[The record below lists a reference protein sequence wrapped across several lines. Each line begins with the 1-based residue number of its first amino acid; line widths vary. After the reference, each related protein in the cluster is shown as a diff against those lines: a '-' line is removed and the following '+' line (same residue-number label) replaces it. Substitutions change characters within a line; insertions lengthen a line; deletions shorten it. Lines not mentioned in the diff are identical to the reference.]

1 MDSINLMKNFKVA
14 FLTNA
19 NYDINK
25 HSKKWGWDIYLVS
38 SSNDPI
44 KYRFDFKKYQLILL
58 DGGNVL
64 SGEQHEYFGDELCSF
79 VESGGNVLM
88 MGWSPYT
95 DGIYG
100 FGGSFLKY
108 YPNILKDDEGVNWR
122 EQIKHPFEIE
132 DIEKSE
138 FFHQLEY
145 FDWPVRK
152 NPDYV
157 TMNEG
162 SKVILGT
169 LDCPLLIERKIDRGR
184 IVTLNS
190 RSDSIPFNF
199 VHNTMLYMMKCFLEW
214 NPEVHSKFPTFFK
227 IQTYFFMLCMLRKK
241 KEKKF
246 FLPKFV
252 AFEIIKSSFVMVN
265 FDLSG
270 PEMGALK
277 SKFN

>member
-1 MDSINLMKNFKVA
+1 MDSIDLIKKNFKIL

-19 NYDINK
+19 QYPINQ
-25 HSKKWGWDIYLVS
+25 HSREWGWDLLLV
-38 SSNDPI
+38 NDQND
-44 KYRFDFKKYQLILL
+44 YNVDLKKYHLVLL
-58 DGGNVL
+58 DGGNCL
-64 SGEQHEYFGDELCSF
+64 NEKQQKYFGDELSSF
-79 VESGGNVLM
+79 VESGGNVIM
-88 MGWSPYT
+88 MGWAPYT
-95 DGIYG
+95 DGYYG
-100 FGGSFLKY
+100 FGGKFLKY
-108 YPNILKDDEGVNWR
+108 YPNTLKSDGGITWKKQIGDTLEIKKI
-122 EQIKHPFEIE
+122 EQ
-132 DIEKSE
+132 SE

-145 FDWPVRK
+145 YDWPVRS
-152 NPDYV
+152 NPHHLTIFQD
-157 TMNEG
+157 

-169 LDCPLLIERKIDRGR
+169 LACPLLIEKKLDCGS
-184 IVTLNS
+184 IVTINS